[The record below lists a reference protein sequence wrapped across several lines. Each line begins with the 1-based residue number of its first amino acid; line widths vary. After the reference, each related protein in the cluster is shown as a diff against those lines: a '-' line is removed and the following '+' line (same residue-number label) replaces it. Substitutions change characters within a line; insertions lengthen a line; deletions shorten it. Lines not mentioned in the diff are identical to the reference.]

1 MPESAVGCFADRIIH
16 MEQIFLV
23 TRVLITTGTLRHRSA
38 RDGFGKVFSPC
49 FSSGL
54 LSAHS
59 LVNTKMISI
68 FNANGQY
75 CHNRLSS
82 AQLPVKMAQKAA
94 AYFCVLRFRDEQS
107 QRWHQ
112 RWIRLFLSELISDHN
127 LINSTLMV
135 MISSI
140 SNRCGSVPRL

>member
-23 TRVLITTGTLRHRSA
+23 TRVLIATGTLRHRSA
-38 RDGFGKVFSPC
+38 MALERSFRLASHRALI
-49 FSSGL
+49 SSFIGE
-54 LSAHS
+54 H
-59 LVNTKMISI
+59 KMNSI
-68 FNANGQY
+68 FNANEQY

-94 AYFCVLRFRDEQS
+94 AYFCVLRFRDKQS

-112 RWIRLFLSELISDHN
+112 RWIRLF
-127 LINSTLMV
+127 
-135 MISSI
+135 
-140 SNRCGSVPRL
+140 